1 VKNNLMIEMYESA
14 YRRAWEGLRKKERK
28 DQREKRNS
36 YQSFAE
42 NFTKNKPAQDIE
54 KLEIKL
60 ELSEKAKKVN
70 LLLKKGLTPKECG
83 QVLGCS
89 RQAVVQVKSRYGLPR

>member
-1 VKNNLMIEMYESA
+1 MANRLTTEQFEYA
-14 YRRAWEGLRKKERK
+14 YSRAWKDLRKKERK
-28 DQREKRNS
+28 DKRESRNS
-36 YQSFAE
+36 YQP
-42 NFTKNKPAQDIE
+42 NKVISDLNVGVE
-54 KLEIKL
+54 KPEIIL

-70 LLLKKGLTPKECG
+70 LLLKKGLTPRECG

>member
-1 VKNNLMIEMYESA
+1 MANRLTTEQFEYA
-14 YRRAWEGLRKKERK
+14 YSRAWKDLRKKERK
-28 DQREKRNS
+28 DKREKRNS
-36 YQSFAE
+36 YQP
-42 NFTKNKPAQDIE
+42 NKALKDLNVEEPEVI
-54 KLEIKL
+54 L

-89 RQAVVQVKSRYGLPR
+89 RQAVVQVKNRYGLPR

>member
-1 VKNNLMIEMYESA
+1 MKSNLMIEMYESA
-14 YRRAWEGLRKKERK
+14 YRRAWEELRKKERK
-28 DQREKRNS
+28 DKREKRNS
-36 YQSFAE
+36 YQP
-42 NFTKNKPAQDIE
+42 NKVLGDLNEEVEEP
-54 KLEIKL
+54 EIIL